1 MAVKPIPDGH
11 TSIAPYLFV
20 EDAKAAIEFYKRAF
34 GATEHGM
41 IQTPDGRSRTPT

>member
-41 IQTPDGRSRTPT
+41 IRTPDGRSRTPT